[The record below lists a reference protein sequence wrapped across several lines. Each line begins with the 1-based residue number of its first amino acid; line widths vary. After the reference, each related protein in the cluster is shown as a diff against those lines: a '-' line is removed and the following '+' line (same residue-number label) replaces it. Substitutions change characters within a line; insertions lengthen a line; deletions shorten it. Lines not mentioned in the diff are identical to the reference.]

1 MVMRIEIRHL
11 KYFIAVA
18 EERHFNR
25 AAERLNIS
33 QPPLSQQIQSLERE
47 LGACLLMR
55 TNRSV
60 SLTQAGSLFLKEC
73 YSIVGQLEQAAEK
86 AARAHR
92 GETGDLTIGFTSSVP
107 FIPRVAHSLFSYRHR
122 YPQVHL
128 QMRELNTKQQI
139 EPLVDG
145 KLDIG
150 ILRNTLL
157 PGVLKHRVLQREPL
171 VAVLHRHHPLAQRG
185 QALRFSDLADQPFV
199 FFSRGDGTALY
210 DELLSLLKRAGIVPY
225 ITQEVGEAMTIVGLI
240 SAGLGVS
247 ILPASYTRIQ
257 VDGVCYRAL
266 DEPDAYTEVWLAYH
280 RQRPLSAQATA
291 LIALLTAPSSNLIAS
306 LAMSENTP
314 NR

>member
-1 MVMRIEIRHL
+1 MRIEIRHL

-25 AAERLNIS
+25 AAERLAIS
-33 QPPLSQQIQSLERE
+33 QPPLSQQIQALEKE
-47 LGACLLMR
+47 LGARLLLR

-60 SLTQAGSLFLKEC
+60 NLTQAGQIFLKEC
-73 YSIVGQLEQAAEK
+73 YAIVGQLEQAAEK

-92 GETGDLTIGFTSSVP
+92 GESGDLTIGFTSSMPFVP
-107 FIPRVAHSLFSYRHR
+107 QVARSLFTYRQH

-139 EPLVDG
+139 EPLNDG

-150 ILRNTLL
+150 ILRNTKL
-157 PGVLKHRVLQREPL
+157 PSTLTHQVLRREPL
-171 VAVLHRHHPLAQRG
+171 VAVLHRHHPLAQREA
-185 QALRFSDLADQPFV
+185 ALRFNDLADQPFV

-210 DELLSLLKRAGIVPY
+210 DELLTLLKRAGIVPY

-257 VDGVCYRAL
+257 VDGVCYRPLA
-266 DEPDAYTEVWLAYH
+266 EPEAYTEIWLAYH
-280 RQRPLSAQATA
+280 RQRPLSAQAQA
-291 LIALLTAPSSNLIAS
+291 LIALLSAPA
-306 LAMSENTP
+306 EV
-314 NR
+314 R